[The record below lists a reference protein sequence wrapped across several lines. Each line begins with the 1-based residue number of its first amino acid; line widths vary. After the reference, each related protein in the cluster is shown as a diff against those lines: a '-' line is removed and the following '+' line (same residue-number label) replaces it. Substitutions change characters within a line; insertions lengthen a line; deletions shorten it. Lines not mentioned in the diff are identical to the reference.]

1 MFRNNKKILQFR
13 KLNSNNK
20 KILDNINNSIII
32 ENDILGEK
40 ILLFEKNLFK
50 KGNI

>member
-13 KLNSNNK
+13 KLNSN
-20 KILDNINNSIII
+20 ILDNINNSIII

-40 ILLFEKNLFK
+40 IILFEKNIFK
-50 KGNI
+50 

>member
-20 KILDNINNSIII
+20 KILDNINNSFFI

-40 ILLFEKNLFK
+40 IILFEKNIFK
-50 KGNI
+50 